1 MGWKKLFEKFQEGR
15 LVQDHFLYLSEM
27 KEAFMSLF
35 LA

>member
-1 MGWKKLFEKFQEGR
+1 MGWKKMFEKFQEGR
-15 LVQDHFLYLSEM
+15 LVKENLLYLSEM